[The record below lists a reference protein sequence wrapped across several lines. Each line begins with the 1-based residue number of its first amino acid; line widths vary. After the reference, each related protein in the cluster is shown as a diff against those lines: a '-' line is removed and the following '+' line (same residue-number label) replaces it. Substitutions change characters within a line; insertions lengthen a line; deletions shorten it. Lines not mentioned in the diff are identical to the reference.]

1 MAKNVKPINLEEHP
15 ELFAHLA
22 NTVDT
27 IEFCCDLTVAPR
39 NDGDRAFVQ
48 KLKEGLAAG
57 LFYEAR
63 PNVYKFTEQGIKNFK
78 ENAQAK
84 G

>member
-1 MAKNVKPINLEEHP
+1 MAKPMNLQEHP

-22 NTVDT
+22 NTVNT
-27 IEFCCDLTVAPR
+27 IEITCDLKAVPFNDDERAVQQKIKDGVA
-39 NDGDRAFVQ
+39 
-48 KLKEGLAAG
+48 EGY
-57 LFYEAR
+57 FYEAR

-84 G
+84 S